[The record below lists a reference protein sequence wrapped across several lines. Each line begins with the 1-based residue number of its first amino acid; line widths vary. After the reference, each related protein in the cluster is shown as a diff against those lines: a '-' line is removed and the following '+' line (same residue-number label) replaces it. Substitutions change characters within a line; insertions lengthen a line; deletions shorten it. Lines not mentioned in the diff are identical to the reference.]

1 MHYATRLNSMK
12 AQPQLFFS
20 AGQTLSVPKLI
31 ERASSV
37 KGLHSLS
44 LNYPEH
50 FHGIAV
56 TELER
61 LLDASGLR
69 LDSLNTRYST
79 LEFGRGG
86 FTHPDAQVRQEA
98 IDLTL
103 KAVDACAELG
113 GDQVIVWA
121 GQDGFDYPFQVEYQ
135 RVWDWELAAFDAISL
150 HNPAL
155 KIGIEYKPS
164 EPRKHSII
172 ANMGEALLAVQSL
185 EHANLGV
192 VMDYCHA
199 LMSREHPAKVLELAL
214 KHNKLWGVHL
224 NDGYGQL
231 DDGLMVGSV
240 SLMQTLEVITVLH
253 KYNFAGTIYFDTFP
267 VNEDPV
273 AECEANIRLTEALGR
288 TAGRILDLGI
298 LAQAGQDGFNAVR
311 VLELLL
317 EGAVHA

>member
-12 AQPQLFFS
+12 AQPQLFF
-20 AGQTLSVPKLI
+20 ADGQALNVPNLI
-31 ERASSV
+31 ERASRV

-50 FHGIAV
+50 FKGATIA
-56 TELER
+56 ELGQY
-61 LLDASGLR
+61 LNVSGLR
-69 LDSLNTRYST
+69 LDSLNTRYSA

-86 FTHPDAQVRQEA
+86 FTHPEAKVRQTA

-103 KAVDACAELG
+103 RAVDVCAELG

-121 GQDGFDYPFQVEYQ
+121 GQDGFDYPFQVAYQ
-135 RVWDWELAAFDAISL
+135 QVWDWELAAFDAIAA
-150 HNPAL
+150 HNSAL

-185 EHANLGV
+185 NHTNLGV

-214 KHNKLWGVHL
+214 KHKKLWGVHL

-231 DDGLMVGSV
+231 DDGLMVASV

-267 VNEDPV
+267 INEDPV
-273 AECEANIRLTEALGR
+273 AECEANIRVTEALGR

-298 LAQAGQDGFNAVR
+298 LEQANQDGFNAVR

-317 EGAVHA
+317 EGASHA

>member
-12 AQPQLFFS
+12 AQPQLFYP
-20 AGQTLSVPKLI
+20 AGQTLSVPNLI
-31 ERASSV
+31 ERASRV

-50 FHGIAV
+50 FQKTTI
-56 TELER
+56 TELGQHLNSR
-61 LLDASGLR
+61 GLR

-86 FTHPDAQVRQEA
+86 FTHPDAQVRQKA

-103 KAVDACAELG
+103 RAVDACAELG

-121 GQDGFDYPFQVEYQ
+121 GQDGFDYPFQVTYQ
-135 RVWDWELAAFDAISL
+135 QVWDWELAAFDAISV

-164 EPRKHSII
+164 EPRKHSVI
-172 ANMGEALLAVQSL
+172 ANMGEALLAVISVNR
-185 EHANLGV
+185 ANLGV

-231 DDGLMVGSV
+231 DDGLMVASV

-253 KYNFAGTIYFDTFP
+253 RFDFAGTIYFDTFP
-267 VNEDPV
+267 VNEDPI
-273 AECEANIRLTEALGR
+273 AECEANIRVTEALGR
-288 TAGRILDLGI
+288 TARRILDLGI
-298 LAQAGQDGFNAVR
+298 LDQTSQDGFNAVR
-311 VLELLL
+311 VIELLL
-317 EGAVHA
+317 KGANHA

>member
-12 AQPQLFFS
+12 AQPQLFYP
-20 AGQTLSVPKLI
+20 AGQVLTVPNLI
-31 ERASSV
+31 ERASRV

-50 FHGIAV
+50 FHDTLLV
-56 TELER
+56 ELRQHLE
-61 LLDASGLR
+61 SCGLR
-69 LDSLNTRYST
+69 LDSLNTRYSA
-79 LEFGRGG
+79 LEFGHGG
-86 FTHPDAQVRQEA
+86 FTHPDHKVRQAA

-103 KAVDACAELG
+103 RAVDACAELG

-121 GQDGFDYPFQVEYQ
+121 GQDGFDYPFQVTYQ
-135 RVWDWELAAFDAISL
+135 QVWDWEMAAFDAIAL

-172 ANMGEALLAVQSL
+172 ANMGEALLAVQSVNR
-185 EHANLGV
+185 ANLGV

-231 DDGLMVGSV
+231 DDGLMVASV
-240 SLMQTLEVITVLH
+240 SLIQTLEVITVLH
-253 KYNFAGTIYFDTFP
+253 RYDFAGTIYFDTFP
-267 VNEDPV
+267 INEDPV
-273 AECEANIRLTEALGR
+273 LECAANIRVVEALGR

-298 LAQAGQDGFNAVR
+298 LDQAGQDGFNAVR
-311 VLELLL
+311 VVELLL
-317 EGAVHA
+317 EGATHA